1 MRKAYGVGG
10 TQYDE
15 HCLHGQSV
23 LEIKGAQVTSGVQVT
38 KPFNSAEGKKQKT
51 KQNLKD

>member
-1 MRKAYGVGG
+1 MEQLWEWRVLGGEGEMRKAGGVGG

-23 LEIKGAQVTSGVQVT
+23 LEIKGA
-38 KPFNSAEGKKQKT
+38 
-51 KQNLKD
+51 